1 MPDSDAALPRRSSI
15 APSGSLPALDGL
27 APDSPAP
34 DSPASDSISPDSL
47 SPGGLFL
54 GSPAPDYQSLLAS
67 LGGAVRLSVPLAPMM
82 HLRIGGSA
90 DCFVEPF
97 GEQDVALLVRTC
109 REHNLPMHMLGGG
122 SNILCAD
129 TGVGGVVMHLGN
141 LNRISREGNRVTV
154 GAGVTLPSLLRAT
167 KEAGLA
173 GLEKLTGIPAE
184 VGGAVAMN
192 AGTRDGDTF
201 EHLVS
206 LTVVELDGRLGIRAR
221 EDLSPRYRD
230 GCLEGAIVVQATFE
244 LEPDSPEAIFERFS
258 VSLQARNKS
267 QPVSQRSVGCVW
279 QNPEGDAAG
288 RLVEASGCKTMS
300 VNGVQVSDRHA
311 NYFVNDNTGTAADFV
326 ALMYQVRSRV
336 LDQFGVELEPEV
348 KFWGFPERSSS

>member
-1 MPDSDAALPRRSSI
+1 MSS
-15 APSGSLPALDGL
+15 PN
-27 APDSPAP
+27 
-34 DSPASDSISPDSL
+34 
-47 SPGGLFL
+47 
-54 GSPAPDYQSLLAS
+54 YQSLFAS
-67 LGGAVRLSVPLAPMM
+67 LSGAVRLAVPLAPMM
-82 HLRIGGSA
+82 HLRIGGPA

-97 GEQDVALLVRTC
+97 GEQDVAQIVRTC
-109 REHNLPMHMLGGG
+109 REHSLPVHMLGGG

-129 TGVGGVVMHLGN
+129 EGVRGVVMHLGN
-141 LNRISREGNRVTV
+141 LNRISREDNRVTV

-192 AGTRDGDTF
+192 AGTRDGETF

-206 LTVVELDGRLGIRAR
+206 LTVVEPDGRLGIRAR
-221 EDLSPRYRD
+221 EDVSPRYRD

-244 LEPDSPEAIFERFS
+244 LKPDSPEAIFARFS
-258 VSLQARNKS
+258 ASLQARNKS

-288 RLVEASGCKTMS
+288 RLVEASGCKTMN
-300 VNGVQVSDRHA
+300 VNGVQVSDKHA

-326 ALMYQVRSRV
+326 ALMDQVRSRV
-336 LDQFGVELEPEV
+336 REQSGVELEPEV
-348 KFWGFPERSSS
+348 KFWGFPERSRS